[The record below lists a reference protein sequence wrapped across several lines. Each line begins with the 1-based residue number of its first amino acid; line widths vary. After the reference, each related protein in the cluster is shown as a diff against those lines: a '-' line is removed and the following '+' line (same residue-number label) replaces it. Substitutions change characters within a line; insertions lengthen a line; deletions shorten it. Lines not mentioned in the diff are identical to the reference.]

1 MRAFEAIGGIGLPE
15 GPHWFD
21 GFSEC
26 WFADRASF
34 ERNLADPAWHRL
46 DEDAAI
52 GWDDLVRIGALMGK
66 AQPFV
71 TLPGWSPGGLTDS
84 EGLKARFAPPAEQLS
99 LF

>member
-1 MRAFEAIGGIGLPE
+1 MQRV
-15 GPHWFD
+15 
-21 GFSEC
+21 
-26 WFADRASF
+26 
-34 ERNLADPAWHRL
+34 LAARRQRTL
-46 DEDAAI
+46 